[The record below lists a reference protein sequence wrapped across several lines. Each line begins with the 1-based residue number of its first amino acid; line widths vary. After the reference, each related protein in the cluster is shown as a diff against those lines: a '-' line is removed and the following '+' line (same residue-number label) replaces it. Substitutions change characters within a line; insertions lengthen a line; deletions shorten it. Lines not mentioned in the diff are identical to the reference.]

1 MIKHVS
7 KIRFKS
13 QRWEQTRVKVSK
25 QGRSV
30 RMAPVVEPGRFT
42 GRESRTN
49 VWHHKHHTDCVTLHS
64 KHHHHHKH
72 QQREQTPTTINTK
85 KRKTMHSCI
94 SININNCLR
103 EQIRYFFYKCVWIKS
118 MDSENQ
124 RDSVKMQSFCKNAR
138 FRTISCRALKVK
150 NRVFSGNLWKV
161 LPMTIK
167 TTLWSL

>member
-1 MIKHVS
+1 MKKQNKKVWPKSMIKQVS

-64 KHHHHHKH
+64 KHHHHDKH

-103 EQIRYFFYKCVWIKS
+103 EQIRYFLQMCMNQKYGFWEPKRF
-118 MDSENQ
+118 SEN
-124 RDSVKMQSFCKNAR
+124 A
-138 FRTISCRALKVK
+138 IIL
-150 NRVFSGNLWKV
+150 
-161 LPMTIK
+161 
-167 TTLWSL
+167 